1 MSIHARDDCCSQ
13 EENAKPVS
21 RTFEGRKWRTDHS
34 ATPRPVVAF
43 ARLHVDVDPKANVEQ
58 DAAFAFNFLSAA
70 PFCMPF
76 AVHAHEEANADSQ
89 KIVQTESKVK
99 KM

>member
-1 MSIHARDDCCSQ
+1 M
-13 EENAKPVS
+13 
-21 RTFEGRKWRTDHS
+21 
-34 ATPRPVVAF
+34 AF

-58 DAAFAFNFLSAA
+58 DAASALSFLSAA

-76 AVHAHEEANADSQ
+76 AVQAHEEANADIQ
-89 KIVQTESKVK
+89 KIVKTESIVK

>member
-1 MSIHARDDCCSQ
+1 M
-13 EENAKPVS
+13 
-21 RTFEGRKWRTDHS
+21 
-34 ATPRPVVAF
+34 AF

-58 DAAFAFNFLSAA
+58 DAAFALNFLSAA

-76 AVHAHEEANADSQ
+76 AVQAHEEANAESQ
-89 KIVQTESKVK
+89 KIVKTESMVK